1 MSEFVVDILNEIGIF
16 EILGTIITTVLVW
29 VLKFAANWLKEN
41 GYIKKLEKYEGVAK
55 MAVKAAEQMYLA
67 EEGPQ
72 KFEYAKQEMLKHV
85 KNLGLDLTEEQF
97 EGLIENAV
105 KELRMEAEK
114 IEAAKEPVV
123 EVVEVTEE
131 APKL

>member
-16 EILGTIITTVLVW
+16 EILGTVITTVLVW

-41 GYIKKLEKYEGVAK
+41 GYIKKLEKYEGVAN

-72 KFEYAKQEMLKHV
+72 KFEYAKKEMLKHV
-85 KNLGLDLTEEQF
+85 STLGLDLTEEQF

-105 KELRMEAEK
+105 KELRMESDK
-114 IEAAKEPVV
+114 IQAVKETVV
-123 EVVEVTEE
+123 EVVEVSES
-131 APKL
+131 PKP

>member
-85 KNLGLDLTEEQF
+85 NNLGLDLTEEQF

-105 KELRMEAEK
+105 KELRMESEK
-114 IEAAKEPVV
+114 IQATKEAVV
-123 EVVEVTEE
+123 EVVEVDEN
-131 APKL
+131 PKP

>member
-67 EEGPQ
+67 EEGPK
-72 KFEYAKQEMLKHV
+72 KFEYAKEEMLKHV
-85 KNLGLDLTEEQF
+85 NTLGLDLTEEQF

-105 KELRMEAEK
+105 KELRMESDK
-114 IEAAKEPVV
+114 IQSVKETVV
-123 EVVEVTEE
+123 EVVEVDGN
-131 APKL
+131 PKP

>member
-16 EILGTIITTVLVW
+16 EILGTIITSVLVW

-72 KFEYAKQEMLKHV
+72 KFEYAKKEMLKHV
-85 KNLGLDLTEEQF
+85 NTLGLDLTEEQF

-105 KELRMEAEK
+105 KELRMESDK
-114 IEAAKEPVV
+114 IQAVKETVV
-123 EVVEVTEE
+123 EVVEVGEN
-131 APKL
+131 PKP

>member
-16 EILGTIITTVLVW
+16 EILGTIITSVLVW

-72 KFEYAKQEMLKHV
+72 KFEYAKKEMLKHV
-85 KNLGLDLTEEQF
+85 NTLGLDLTEEQF

-105 KELRMEAEK
+105 KELRMESDK
-114 IEAAKEPVV
+114 IQTAKETVV
-123 EVVEVTEE
+123 EVFEVDEN
-131 APKL
+131 PKP

>member
-72 KFEYAKQEMLKHV
+72 KFEYAKKEMLKHV
-85 KNLGLDLTEEQF
+85 NNLGLDLTEEQF

-105 KELRMEAEK
+105 KELRMESEK
-114 IEAAKEPVV
+114 IQATKETVV
-123 EVVEVTEE
+123 EVVEVDEN
-131 APKL
+131 PKP

>member
-85 KNLGLDLTEEQF
+85 NNLGLDLTEEQF

-105 KELRMEAEK
+105 KELRMESEK
-114 IEAAKEPVV
+114 IQAAKETVV
-123 EVVEVTEE
+123 EVVDVDEN
-131 APKL
+131 PKP

>member
-16 EILGTIITTVLVW
+16 EILGTIITSVLVW

-105 KELRMEAEK
+105 KELRMESDK
-114 IEAAKEPVV
+114 IQAVKETVV
-123 EVVEVTEE
+123 EVVEVDEN
-131 APKL
+131 PKP

>member
-16 EILGTIITTVLVW
+16 EILGTIITSVLVW

-55 MAVKAAEQMYLA
+55 MAVKAAEQMFLA

-72 KFEYAKQEMLKHV
+72 KFEYAKKEMLKHV
-85 KNLGLDLTEEQF
+85 NTLGLDLTEEQF

-105 KELRMEAEK
+105 KELRMESDK
-114 IEAAKEPVV
+114 IQTAKETVV
-123 EVVEVTEE
+123 EVFEVDEN
-131 APKL
+131 PKP

>member
-72 KFEYAKQEMLKHV
+72 KFEYAKKEMLKHV
-85 KNLGLDLTEEQF
+85 NNLGLDLTEEQF

-105 KELRMEAEK
+105 KELRMESEK
-114 IEAAKEPVV
+114 IQAAKETVV
-123 EVVEVTEE
+123 EVVEVDES
-131 APKL
+131 PKP

>member
-16 EILGTIITTVLVW
+16 EILGTVITTVLVW

-105 KELRMEAEK
+105 KELRMESDK
-114 IEAAKEPVV
+114 IQAVKETVV
-123 EVVEVTEE
+123 EVVEPEE
-131 APKL
+131 SPKP

>member
-72 KFEYAKQEMLKHV
+72 KFEYAKKEMLKHV
-85 KNLGLDLTEEQF
+85 NNLGLDLTEEQF

-105 KELRMEAEK
+105 KELRMESEK
-114 IEAAKEPVV
+114 IQATKEAVVGVV
-123 EVVEVTEE
+123 EVGEN
-131 APKL
+131 PKP